1 MSDARAHP
9 LVEQLRFTRSELM
22 RGLAGVSEVDGMRRV
37 EPMNSISWLV
47 AHLAWQ
53 EQRYW
58 LTRAQG
64 LTPAPELNEIAA
76 WNGPASTPPL
86 GAMVALWERVTAAGD
101 PWLSG
106 LSAADLEGTLGGDGP
121 PRRIGTSLLRVT
133 YHYWFHNGEIQA
145 IRQVLGH
152 GAAGPLPEFVGDI
165 DDEAPYRPA

>member
-1 MSDARAHP
+1 
-9 LVEQLRFTRSELM
+9 M
-22 RGLAGVSEVDGMRRV
+22 RGLAGVSGSDGTRRV
-37 EPMNSISWLV
+37 EPMNSIGWIV

-64 LTPAPELNEIAA
+64 LTPEPVLNEIAA
-76 WNGPASTPPL
+76 WNGPPSTPPL
-86 GAMVALWERVTAAGD
+86 DEMVGAWERVTAAGD

-106 LSAADLEGTLGGDGP
+106 LSSVDLDVELGGEGP

-133 YHYWFHNGEIQA
+133 YHYWFHNGEILA

-152 GAAGPLPEFVGDI
+152 GAARPLPEFVGAI
-165 DDEAPYRPA
+165 DDEAPYRSA

>member
-1 MSDARAHP
+1 
-9 LVEQLRFTRSELM
+9 
-22 RGLAGVSEVDGMRRV
+22 
-37 EPMNSISWLV
+37 MNAIGWLV

-76 WNGPASTPPL
+76 WNGPASTPSL
-86 GAMVALWERVTAAGD
+86 RAMVAVWEHVTAAGD

-106 LSAADLEGTLGGDGP
+106 LRAADMEGALGGDGP

-145 IRQVLGH
+145 IRQMLGH

-165 DDEAPYRPA
+165 DDVAPYRPA